1 MRNTLRLLLITL
13 LTGLLLCSYSDAAM
27 KKTQKPMPTSKGAE
41 HKMKTYYMGR
51 FAIDLPEDFKLEIQS
66 QKLCYAEVS
75 DFKWKEKDRDKER
88 NALWAQKIEE
98 IKKLKLPKGKDKI
111 IIGEKELKGIGNW
124 ARTVEYYGDYRIGRY
139 IYWTVFA
146 DYGATGMWL
155 TLYGLNNDKSIK
167 NFTNILKHYQYGF
180 SDLTKDSFCLN
191 YGRIELP
198 YLEQE
203 STYARF
209 AGPMGMKFKVE
220 MEEIHEEPEHGGIM
234 TRTIAALATSVAA
247 GLNIKKIRSHK
258 RTVAA
263 LRGEEEILSGEEDGD
278 TNVNFVWEYLGTV
291 ESGERPE
298 IQIIMDTMADNLDEK
313 IKIWDA
319 ALDSFRPAYK
329 R

>member
-13 LTGLLLCSYSDAAM
+13 LTGLLLCSYSYAAM

-66 QKLCYAEVS
+66 QTVRYAKVS

-88 NALWAQKIEE
+88 NALWAQKIEK
-98 IKKLKLPKGKDKI
+98 IKKLTPPKIRKQI
-111 IIGEKELKGIGNW
+111 IIEEKVLKGIGHE
-124 ARTVEYYGDYRIGRY
+124 ARAIAYYGNQYAPNCT
-139 IYWTVFA
+139 YWTILA
-146 DYGATGMWL
+146 DYGTVGMWL
-155 TLYGLNNDKSIK
+155 TLDGEDDGLSIK

-209 AGPMGMKFKVE
+209 AGPMEMKLEIDMSETHEVEKV
-220 MEEIHEEPEHGGIM
+220 GILESLA
-234 TRTIAALATSVAA
+234 AALATNFVP
-247 GLNIKKIRSHK
+247 GVDVEKIRGHK
-258 RTVAA
+258 RTVAG
-263 LRGEEEILSGEEDGD
+263 LKGEELVTRITADMGPKLYFGWKYNGKEDSGEH
-278 TNVNFVWEYLGTV
+278 
-291 ESGERPE
+291 PE
-298 IQIIMDTMADNLDEK
+298 IRISIQQAPDGNLDEK
-313 IKIWDA
+313 IKLWDA

>member
-1 MRNTLRLLLITL
+1 
-13 LTGLLLCSYSDAAM
+13 
-27 KKTQKPMPTSKGAE
+27 
-41 HKMKTYYMGR
+41 MKTYYMGR

-180 SDLTKDSFCLN
+180 NDLTKDSFCLN

-209 AGPMGMKFKVE
+209 AGPMEMKLEIDMSETHEVEKV
-220 MEEIHEEPEHGGIM
+220 GILESLA
-234 TRTIAALATSVAA
+234 AALATNFAPGIDVE
-247 GLNIKKIRSHK
+247 KIRGHK
-258 RTVAA
+258 RTVAG
-263 LRGEEEILSGEEDGD
+263 LKGEELVTRITADMGPKLYFGWKYNGKEDSGEH
-278 TNVNFVWEYLGTV
+278 
-291 ESGERPE
+291 PE
-298 IQIIMDTMADNLDEK
+298 IRISIQQAPDGNLDEK
-313 IKIWDA
+313 IKLWDA

>member
-13 LTGLLLCSYSDAAM
+13 LTGLLLCSYSYAAM

-66 QKLCYAEVS
+66 QTVRYAEVS

-88 NALWAQKIEE
+88 NALWAQKIEK
-98 IKKLKLPKGKDKI
+98 IKKLTPPKIRKQI
-111 IIGEKELKGIGNW
+111 IIEEKVLKGIGHE
-124 ARTVEYYGDYRIGRY
+124 ARAIAYYGNQYAPNCT
-139 IYWTVFA
+139 YWTILA
-146 DYGATGMWL
+146 DYGTVGMWL
-155 TLYGLNNDKSIK
+155 TLDGEDDGLSIK

-180 SDLTKDSFCLN
+180 NDLTEDSFCLN

-209 AGPMGMKFKVE
+209 AGPMGMKLEIE
-220 MEEIHEEPEHGGIM
+220 MRQIHKEPESGGIIS
-234 TRTIAALATSVAA
+234 RTIAAMATGFASGLDIEKVRSRKKTAA
-247 GLNIKKIRSHK
+247 NLP
-258 RTVAA
+258 
-263 LRGEEEILSGEEDGD
+263 GEEEILQGSDGENQDLSFD
-278 TNVNFVWEYLGTV
+278 WEYLGTV
-291 ESGERPE
+291 ESGEKPW
-298 IQIIMDTMADNLDEK
+298 IQITLDTKPDNRDEK
-313 IKIWDA
+313 IIIWDQI
-319 ALDSFRPAYK
+319 LNSFRPAYK

>member
-1 MRNTLRLLLITL
+1 M
-13 LTGLLLCSYSDAAM
+13 
-27 KKTQKPMPTSKGAE
+27 
-41 HKMKTYYMGR
+41 
-51 FAIDLPEDFKLEIQS
+51 
-66 QKLCYAEVS
+66 
-75 DFKWKEKDRDKER
+75 
-88 NALWAQKIEE
+88 
-98 IKKLKLPKGKDKI
+98 
-111 IIGEKELKGIGNW
+111 
-124 ARTVEYYGDYRIGRY
+124 
-139 IYWTVFA
+139 
-146 DYGATGMWL
+146 
-155 TLYGLNNDKSIK
+155 
-167 NFTNILKHYQYGF
+167 
-180 SDLTKDSFCLN
+180 
-191 YGRIELP
+191 
-198 YLEQE
+198 
-203 STYARF
+203 
-209 AGPMGMKFKVE
+209 E

>member
-13 LTGLLLCSYSDAAM
+13 LTGLLLCSYSYAAM

-88 NALWAQKIEE
+88 NALWAQKIEK
-98 IKKLKLPKGKDKI
+98 IKKLTPPKIRKQI
-111 IIGEKELKGIGNW
+111 IIEEKVLKGIGHE
-124 ARTVEYYGDYRIGRY
+124 ARAIAYYGNQYAPNCT
-139 IYWTVFA
+139 YWTILA
-146 DYGATGMWL
+146 DYGTVGMWL
-155 TLYGLNNDKSIK
+155 TLDGEDDGLSIK

-180 SDLTKDSFCLN
+180 NDLTKDSFCLN

-209 AGPMGMKFKVE
+209 AGPMEMKLEIDMSETHEVEKV
-220 MEEIHEEPEHGGIM
+220 GILESLA
-234 TRTIAALATSVAA
+234 AALATNFAPGIDVE
-247 GLNIKKIRSHK
+247 KIRGHK
-258 RTVAA
+258 RTVAG
-263 LRGEEEILSGEEDGD
+263 LKGEELVTRITADMGPKLYFGWKYNGKEDSGEH
-278 TNVNFVWEYLGTV
+278 
-291 ESGERPE
+291 PE
-298 IQIIMDTMADNLDEK
+298 IRISIQQAPDGNLDEK